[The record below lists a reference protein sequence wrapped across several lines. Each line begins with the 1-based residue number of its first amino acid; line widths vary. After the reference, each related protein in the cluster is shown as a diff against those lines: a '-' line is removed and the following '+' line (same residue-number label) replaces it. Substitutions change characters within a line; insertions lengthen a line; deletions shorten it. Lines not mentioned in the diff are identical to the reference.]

1 MRTPRKMLA
10 IALCAGLISAGA
22 PVANAA
28 IAQQP
33 SGFEV
38 TNPVSETGGI
48 VSGLFEPGAW
58 SSYTFL
64 HPASGVQRLNSELY
78 FLASMNRQVA
88 FDPGTTTLSKHG
100 DTMVFVTRDDQAGAE
115 VTREITVRGNAVD
128 VTVAM
133 KNTGSSPAWA
143 NLDIIHQIR
152 NWPETLQARTDASD
166 AISVAPSSGQGYE
179 VTAEFDG
186 AERASAAGTVGDFV
200 TGSDAISDARVQ
212 GGEWRNTQLAP
223 GETLRAAASFTTR
236 MLPGALDRDGDGL
249 LDEWETRGYPLH
261 DGTVLPL
268 NRWGADPDRKDV
280 FLQLNWMN
288 SEWEDQGCDR
298 VNRYAASGPE
308 LEKFLACSELNTNSY
323 RPSIAT
329 LTKLEDL
336 FADHD
341 IALHIDAGELYK
353 SADMIGYSET
363 HGGKTESYREGFFSE
378 GENRGLALQDLRDEL
393 LGDRAGVFY
402 AGLIGDKKA
411 EGERSSGEGLVKDG
425 AFFVA
430 KGAGLNSQD
439 LLAKTILHEFGH
451 NLGLSH
457 YGINGRPAG
466 VADNQ
471 FLPNYKSSMNY
482 LYQFREFNFSE
493 GESRNAASPVEICR
507 PFSCFTGNY
516 SVPADWE
523 SLDFHGYNKGINVAR
538 RYVEDSEV
546 QAPEPEI
553 HNHDET
559 VRELAIA
566 AADKNEGKAGFELST
581 TDDSGI
587 VTMRNDNVL
596 HGKLTNLGLDVSKFT
611 VTTRFENGGS
621 DTQTIVTPGVLKEGS
636 TTDVRI
642 PVPNAA
648 ALRGPKTRV
657 AVEIRNDKRELVY
670 SEYFDVSV
678 LDYTKAEADKALKE
692 LENSNASKKMKD
704 KARARLS
711 VATTPK
717 PSLTTSSAQPV
728 PTQKPT
734 ASAVPAPQ
742 KQNAK
747 TGSDAKS
754 ESGSS
759 TGGIL
764 AIILAVLG
772 LLGAGAYAVTQ
783 GYVQIPG
790 LNF

>member
-1 MRTPRKMLA
+1 MRTPRKMLT

-28 IAQQP
+28 IEQRP
-33 SGFEV
+33 NGFSV
-38 TNPVSETGGI
+38 TNPVSDTGGI
-48 VSGLFEPGAW
+48 VSAFFEPGAW
-58 SSYTFL
+58 SNYTYL
-64 HPASGVQRLNSELY
+64 HPASGVQRLSPDLY
-78 FLASMNRQVA
+78 FLASMNRQVS
-88 FDPGTTTLSKHG
+88 FDSGTTTKSKRG
-100 DTMVFVTRDDQAGAE
+100 DTMVFVTRDNQAGAE

-128 VTVAM
+128 VAVAM

-152 NWPETLQARTDASD
+152 NWPEELGARTDGSG
-166 AISVAPSSGQGYE
+166 AITVAPASGQGYE
-179 VTAEFDG
+179 VTAEFHG
-186 AERASAAGTVGDFV
+186 AQRTSAAATVGDFV
-200 TGSDAISDARVQ
+200 AGTDATTNAPVQ
-212 GGEWRNTQLAP
+212 GGEWNNTRLAP
-223 GETLRAAASFTTR
+223 GDTLRAAATFTTR

-249 LDEWETRGYPLH
+249 LDEWETRGYPLR

-280 FLQLNWMN
+280 FLQLNWMK
-288 SEWEDQGCDR
+288 SEWEDKGCDR
-298 VNRYAASGPE
+298 ANRYAASGPE
-308 LEKFLACSELNTNSY
+308 LEKFLHCSELNTNSY
-323 RPSIAT
+323 RPTIAT

-363 HGGKTESYREGFFSE
+363 HGGKTESYREGFFND

-439 LLAKTILHEFGH
+439 LLGKTILHEFGH

-493 GESRNAASPVEICR
+493 GESRNADSITDICR
-507 PFSCFTGNY
+507 PFFCFLGDY

-523 SLDFHGYNKGINVAR
+523 SLDFRGANKGVNVAR

-546 QAPEPEI
+546 QAPEPKV

-587 VTMRNDNVL
+587 VTLRNDNVL
-596 HGKLTNLGLDVSKFT
+596 HGKLTNLGLDAAKFT

-621 DTQTIVTPGVLKEGS
+621 DTQTIVAPGVLKEGS
-636 TTDVRI
+636 ATDVRI

-692 LENSNASKKMKD
+692 LEKSNASKKTKD

-711 VATTPK
+711 VAATPK
-717 PSLTTSSAQPV
+717 PSVTTSSAQPA

-734 ASAVPAPQ
+734 PSAVPAPQ
-742 KQNAK
+742 KQN
-747 TGSDAKS
+747 GNAKS

-772 LLGAGAYAVTQ
+772 LLGAGAYAVAQ

>member
-566 AADKNEGKAGFELST
+566 AADKNEGKTGFELST